1 MDSSDLSDS
10 NDSSD
15 SSKSSN
21 SSSESIVS
29 IIWNAPKIKVAESSD
44 VIDEITSEESETTD
58 DCDME
63 QLSKEALEIK
73 ITDSSVTI
81 ETAKPNEAIDENPIK
96 VSAIIDDI
104 NVSTNREEVRQI
116 PATKDITESGKQQ
129 KICAVT
135 SINVPHVWEAGRGI
149 CEALGLEVVNEI
161 VTEKKE
167 TVQCDPAKLEAEEAK
182 VKNIELAR
190 TLEKRESSNAFYD
203 ADASKSSENNF
214 PNASDAL
221 EVQKEDET
229 NSMHSETDT
238 LTITDE
244 ITAIDTSTDT
254 ASSVYLSEDG
264 MSLSLEMTMTTIDD
278 KNIGDKSG
286 GWPRY
291 FNEMNYKPMESQS
304 YKNIDLTAA
313 QKIWKTFKDEDYVN
327 GFENKN
333 TRVPL
338 RPFFTYMKAP
348 EDKGQVLITPPKI
361 TLEHIASEMLEN
373 NYGAYMHVEIGKHV
387 FDCIPRL
394 LKIYSKWFERLNRN
408 VIEVMLD
415 ERDVPPKGFRAIYKW
430 MRTQKTIKKKHL
442 VKAMQGAKYLQIDTL
457 EMELW
462 DLLSDPEIRERA
474 AFDLFASAGNLSLL
488 DDFRPLMAGRVR
500 NYFLPLVASDD
511 FVKLQPQQLIV
522 LLKATTL
529 GVNSEIEVLYAAV
542 RWILHRTQDR
552 LPHMQEVMQSLR
564 FIYMPMGFLFSLR
577 GGTLGKATD
586 DINTPDYVLLQFS
599 KDRIL
604 QNRLS
609 EAMSF
614 IGMNM
619 QGDEETDTDSEGFGK
634 RALARKQESPR
645 RWIYFPMCKYHMP
658 YVVYPY
664 AHHFKYAQFIEFIS
678 SMQLDWM
685 AEAKFVNSE
694 HDIDA

>member
-1 MDSSDLSDS
+1 MDSSDL
-10 NDSSD
+10 SD

-21 SSSESIVS
+21 SSNESIVS
-29 IIWNAPKIKVAESSD
+29 IIWNAAKTKVSESSD
-44 VIDEITSEESETTD
+44 LIDEITSEESETTD

-63 QLSKEALEIK
+63 QLSKEA
-73 ITDSSVTI
+73 
-81 ETAKPNEAIDENPIK
+81 PIK
-96 VSAIIDDI
+96 VSEIIDDI
-104 NVSTNREEVRQI
+104 NVSINREEVQQI
-116 PATKDITESGKQQ
+116 PAIKDITESGKQQ

-135 SINVPHVWEAGRGI
+135 SINVPHMWEAGRGI

-167 TVQCDPAKLEAEEAK
+167 TVQFDPAKLEAEEAK
-182 VKNIELAR
+182 VKDIELAR

-214 PNASDAL
+214 PNASRAL

-229 NSMHSETDT
+229 NSMYSETDT
-238 LTITDE
+238 LTMTDE
-244 ITAIDTSTDT
+244 ATTIDTSTDT

-264 MSLSLEMTMTTIDD
+264 MSLSLEMTMTTIDG
-278 KNIGDKSG
+278 KNIGDKSRS
-286 GWPRY
+286 WK

-304 YKNIDLTAA
+304 YKIIDLAAA

-333 TRVPL
+333 IRVPL

-348 EDKGQVLITPPKI
+348 EDKGQVLIAPPKI

-394 LKIYSKWFERLNRN
+394 LKVYSKWFERLNRN
-408 VIEVMLD
+408 IIEVMLD
-415 ERDVPPKGFRAIYKW
+415 ERDVPPKGFRAIYRW
-430 MRTQKTIKKKHL
+430 MRTQKTIIKKHS

-500 NYFLPLVASDD
+500 NYFLPLVASED

-542 RWILHRTQDR
+542 RWILHKTQDR

-577 GGTLGKATD
+577 GGTLGKATE
-586 DINTPDYVLLQFS
+586 DINTPDYVLLEFS

-604 QNRLS
+604 QNHLS

-614 IGMNM
+614 IGMDM
-619 QGDEETDTDSEGFGK
+619 QSDEETDTDSEGFGK

-658 YVVYPY
+658 HVVYPY

-694 HDIDA
+694 YDIEA